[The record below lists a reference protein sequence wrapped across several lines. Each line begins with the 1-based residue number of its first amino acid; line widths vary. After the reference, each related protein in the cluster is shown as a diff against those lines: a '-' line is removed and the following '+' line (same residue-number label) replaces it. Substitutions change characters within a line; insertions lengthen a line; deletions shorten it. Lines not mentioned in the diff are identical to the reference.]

1 VTTDGADPGE
11 LRGFDAAARL
21 AGVRADS
28 AARELGHDRI
38 GTEHLLLG
46 LLTSDSA
53 TARVLANAGVTLT
66 AARHK
71 VSEAVGPLGA
81 AAGGAP
87 AATAGALPRTPRA
100 ERALGRSVR
109 FAHTRGSDLVGSQH
123 VLLGVLDVEGT
134 AGQVLRGLGLDV
146 DRLRRTL
153 DRLRTDGAESADAD
167 QPPGEDV
174 PEEEAPPAPVP
185 AEVACGSCGADL
197 ADHLVFRVLKAR
209 NDQGRTR
216 DVLVFSCA
224 RCGRALGLR

>member
-1 VTTDGADPGE
+1 MSTDGADPGE
-11 LRGFDAAARL
+11 LRGYDAAARQ
-21 AGVRADS
+21 AVVRAEVE
-28 AARELGHDRI
+28 ARELGHDRV

-71 VSEAVGPLGA
+71 VSEAVGPLDA
-81 AAGGAP
+81 AAGAP
-87 AATAGALPRTPRA
+87 ATTAGALPRTPRA

-109 FAHTRGSDLVGSQH
+109 FAHARGADLVGSQH

-153 DRLRTDGAESADAD
+153 DRLRTDGAEADGTDEPA
-167 QPPGEDV
+167 GEDV
-174 PEEEAPPAPVP
+174 PGEEAPPEPVP